1 MYILCIYYLFRVQ
14 RDLIFISIITNTYV
28 IFGFNLVMIRPNHI
42 YFMYIL
48 FISGSKRFN
57 FHSFRL

>member
-14 RDLIFISIITNTYV
+14 KDLIFISIITNTYV
-28 IFGFNLVMIRPNHI
+28 IFGFNIVIIGSNYV

-48 FISGSKRFN
+48 FISGS
-57 FHSFRL
+57 